1 MTQTELLTLLQ
12 TKYNI
17 VGSPQPAEI
26 IGGID
31 VKVYTVSV
39 FKLTGASTARV
50 NVGYT
55 FVNQDQ
61 PTEAAYWNGH
71 EPDTAPP
78 RHPFLVEVETFIEN
92 KIADGSIEAAFI
104 TEYSINHEIA
114 AFEAWRLV
122 TNILKRFNGI
132 MFRQSDGQ
140 IGFRLENT

>member
-26 IGGID
+26 IGDID
-31 VKVYTVSV
+31 VKVYTVSA
-39 FKLTGASTARV
+39 FKLTGDSIARV

-55 FVNQDQ
+55 VVNQGQ

-71 EPDTAPP
+71 EPDTTPP
-78 RHPFLVEVETFIEN
+78 RHPFLIDVETFIEN

-104 TEYSINHEIA
+104 TEYSLSHEIA
-114 AFEAWRLV
+114 SFEAWRLV